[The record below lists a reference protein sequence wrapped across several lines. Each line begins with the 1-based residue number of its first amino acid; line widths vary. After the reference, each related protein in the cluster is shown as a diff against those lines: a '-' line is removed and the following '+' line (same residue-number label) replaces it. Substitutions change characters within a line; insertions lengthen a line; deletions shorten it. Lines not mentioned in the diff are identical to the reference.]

1 MRGPLMVNRV
11 LPPRGESGWDIFCR
25 LWAKIGGSFTAG
37 FRNPYAYD
45 FEKRAPASPSYLV
58 PLSPPIFARRGVV
71 LGASPLRPCTGDTPE
86 PPFVAAD
93 AAAPSDGGHPRN
105 PRRPLGSGFAPSA
118 LNGSAGLACRALR
131 LVSLLSPSRGRRDR
145 LKGSWCPWAGRAR
158 RHYAAAALR
167 PALLKGRPC

>member
-1 MRGPLMVNRV
+1 MVNRV

-71 LGASPLRPCTGDTPE
+71 LGLRPCAHARGTP
-86 PPFVAAD
+86 PKPSSAARLWFR
-93 AAAPSDGGHPRN
+93 SV
-105 PRRPLGSGFAPSA
+105 GS
-118 LNGSAGLACRALR
+118 
-131 LVSLLSPSRGRRDR
+131 
-145 LKGSWCPWAGRAR
+145 
-158 RHYAAAALR
+158 
-167 PALLKGRPC
+167 